1 MGKYLIRAVQYA
13 SSKESAKRSCAHAA
27 LRHRVAT
34 TATVSSLAAECAAP
48 KIWLA
53 RSLIFKFH
61 RTLSSCFQAAGGIL
75 DTHPGVDAILISPQP
90 QLRRYLDD

>member
-27 LRHRVAT
+27 LRYRVAT
-34 TATVSSLAAECAAP
+34 PCTVKSLAAECAAP

-61 RTLSSCFQAAGGIL
+61 RTRFAAAFERPAGVLMPIL
-75 DTHPGVDAILISPQP
+75 A
-90 QLRRYLDD
+90 